1 MKDVANKDHISRVEV
16 TMKNHISR
24 FEETMKDHIS
34 RVEATMEGHI
44 SRVEETMKTGFVE
57 QQKFFVLLAL
67 AFPVL
72 VAIFLALIFGAIT
85 QFPVDPSSVMAQIM
99 GAVAALMRVQFVSGT
114 HAIASALYSVLRPGD
129 EWRGSETG
137 LDEII

>member
-1 MKDVANKDHISRVEV
+1 MLQVFPTMKDVANKDHISRVEV

-85 QFPVDPSSVMAQIM
+85 QFPVDPSSV
-99 GAVAALMRVQFVSGT
+99 V
-114 HAIASALYSVLRPGD
+114 
-129 EWRGSETG
+129 G
-137 LDEII
+137 LLISKNA